1 MDENDTLTPQVVE
14 MVAFITARLEETEY
28 DAREAIGTSVW
39 AKQTGRWV
47 HRDVDDS
54 EGSSLI
60 VFAVAEDDARTQ
72 VADLTAAWEGPQRA
86 VHIAR
91 HDPARV
97 LAHVEATRKIVA
109 NACTALDHGWQ
120 LGDEAREATAHLA
133 VRILQHLAGLD
144 ADHADYDQA
153 WAL

>member
-1 MDENDTLTPQVVE
+1 MDENDTLTPQVVA
-14 MVAFITARLEETEY
+14 MVAFITARLDEIEQDAHACNDAPWDPMTWPEATQILVASYAHHVDPMKFRHMGHVATVEHAY
-28 DAREAIGTSVW
+28 DAT
-39 AKQTGRWV
+39 
-47 HRDVDDS
+47 
-54 EGSSLI
+54 
-60 VFAVAEDDARTQ
+60 
-72 VADLTAAWEGPQRA
+72 
-86 VHIAR
+86 HIAR

-144 ADHADYDQA
+144 AAHADYDQA